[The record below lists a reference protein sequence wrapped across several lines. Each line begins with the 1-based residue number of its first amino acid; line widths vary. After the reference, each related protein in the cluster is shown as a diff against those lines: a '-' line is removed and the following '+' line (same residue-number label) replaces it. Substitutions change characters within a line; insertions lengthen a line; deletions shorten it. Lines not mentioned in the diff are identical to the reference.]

1 MMAGARLDQYE
12 RVEIENIAALRDW
25 LKANHQQPESI
36 WLVTYKKAVA
46 DRYVAYGDIVDEALC
61 FGWIDS
67 LPRKLDDMRTMVLL
81 SPRKAGSGW
90 SAVNKAKIER
100 LECEGR
106 LHESGLTAINRAKAD
121 GGWSK
126 LDAVDQLIEPEDLKL
141 ALNALDNARRHF
153 DAFSRSSR
161 RGILEWI
168 IQAKRPETRAKRI
181 NETAKLAALNIKAN
195 HPTEKNGGSK

>member
-1 MMAGARLDQYE
+1 MAQARLDLLE
-12 RVEIENIAALRDW
+12 RVEIDSVAGWRNW
-25 LKANHQQPESI
+25 LLAHHQQPDSI
-36 WLVTYKKAVA
+36 WLVRHKKSEA

-67 LPRKLDDMRTMVLL
+67 LPRKLDAQRAMLLL

-100 LECEGR
+100 LEREGR
-106 LHESGLTAINRAKAD
+106 MHTSGRAAIDRAKAD
-121 GGWSK
+121 GSWSK
-126 LDAVDQLIEPEDLKL
+126 LDLVDQLIEPEDLTK
-141 ALNALDNARRHF
+141 AINAQPAARQNF
-153 DAFSRSSR
+153 DAFSRSSK

-181 NETAKLAALNIKAN
+181 AETARLAAQNIKAN
-195 HPTEKNGGSK
+195 HPTGRNGGPK